1 MTVETGWLLIVFV
14 ELNEENAWYV
24 LDAAKTFHVTPD
36 DVKARDNVV
45 RVNALKL
52 TEAEFIDQFEKV
64 YKPVVIKNAQLEWAA
79 KEKWTLEVFV
89 CTCLFHLY
97 RAMLCIRGTSHGP
110 VSVSVTSRSSTKMAK
125 HRITQTTPHD
135 STGTLVFWCQR
146 CPRNSTGVTPYG
158 GTKCRWGG

>member
-36 DVKARDNVV
+36 DVKARDSVV

-79 KEKWTLEVFV
+79 KEKWTLEVF
-89 CTCLFHLY
+89 CLYLFVSFIPCD
-97 RAMLCIRGTSHGP
+97 AMH
-110 VSVSVTSRSSTKMAK
+110 
-125 HRITQTTPHD
+125 
-135 STGTLVFWCQR
+135 
-146 CPRNSTGVTPYG
+146 PRY
-158 GTKCRWGG
+158 